1 MITLRR
7 ILKNKEL
14 YVHEKTI
21 EERRIKYQRTVV
33 PIPSFLDKAI
43 SRDSRVI
50 HGRKGSILHTADYVS
65 IFTSD
70 RKRLRLSINF

>member
-7 ILKNKEL
+7 ILKKKEL

-50 HGRKGSILHTADYVS
+50 HGREGNILHTADYVS
-65 IFTSD
+65 TFTSD
-70 RKRLRLSINF
+70 RKD

>member
-50 HGRKGSILHTADYVS
+50 HGREGSILHTADYVS